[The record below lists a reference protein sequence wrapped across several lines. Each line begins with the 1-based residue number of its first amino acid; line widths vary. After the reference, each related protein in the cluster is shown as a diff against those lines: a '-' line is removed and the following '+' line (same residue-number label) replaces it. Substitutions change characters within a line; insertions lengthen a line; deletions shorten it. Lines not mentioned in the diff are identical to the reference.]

1 MEETER
7 RQGLSAGLLHVS
19 DNVFGFFLTVEE
31 ERQKLHTFSSLQ
43 KHKSK
48 VLAHA
53 TSDLR
58 RNESIKS
65 NMIKMFE
72 GMEGMHE
79 DIVIEVA
86 NDILDSHLRVCNN
99 EFRTY
104 LKTKMGKKKTYELR
118 KMIKQGKVQL
128 PKQRRVKKRFL

>member
-1 MEETER
+1 M
-7 RQGLSAGLLHVS
+7 GLLHVS
-19 DNVFGFFLTVEE
+19 DNVFEFFLTVEE

-58 RNESIKS
+58 QNESIKS
-65 NMIKMFE
+65 NMMKMFE
-72 GMEGMHE
+72 GMEGMQGMHE
-79 DIVIEVA
+79 DIAIEVA
-86 NDILDSHLRVCNN
+86 NEILDSYLRVCNN

-104 LKTKMGKKKTYELR
+104 LEDKNAEKEH
-118 KMIKQGKVQL
+118 I
-128 PKQRRVKKRFL
+128 